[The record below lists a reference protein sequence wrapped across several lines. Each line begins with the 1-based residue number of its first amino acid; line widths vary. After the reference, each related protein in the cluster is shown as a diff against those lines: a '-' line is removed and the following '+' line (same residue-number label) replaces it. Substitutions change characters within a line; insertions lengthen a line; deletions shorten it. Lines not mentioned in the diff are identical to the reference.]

1 MTRRTPAA
9 PVRALYL
16 VALVSSALVLGL
28 TLSHVLQSPGSRGLG
43 GQEWLAVQHTFY
55 TGFAVVGAIAEV
67 LGFIAAATLAV
78 SYAAQRRTG
87 AAVPPLIAALCLMG
101 TLLAYWFG
109 NRPVNE
115 RVDGWTIESL
125 PPDWSAFRD
134 TWEIAHGVSAGLAAI
149 AFLTLAVALVW
160 RAQPAGRPAESV
172 RPASRS

>member
-1 MTRRTPAA
+1 MTRKTPVA
-9 PVRALYL
+9 PVRVLYL

-55 TGFAVVGAIAEV
+55 TGFAVVGAIAEI

-78 SYAAQRRTG
+78 LYAAQRRTG

-101 TLLAYWFG
+101 TLLTYWFG

-115 RVDGWTIESL
+115 QVNDWTIGSL
-125 PPDWSAFRD
+125 PPDWSALRD

-149 AFLTLAVALVW
+149 AFLTLAITLVW
-160 RAQPAGRPAESV
+160 RAHPAERPADPV
-172 RPASRS
+172 GPASRS